1 MRQYDAETTATIENG
16 CSYYIGK
23 NKIHSADCPTLT
35 RVLWAE
41 QSWLWVEETDDPES
55 IAHSYEELFD
65 RRGDGF
71 RIPGELVTRK
81 DAGQSILKRCKTCA
95 PDVPAHVPT
104 WPSKKVTGLGVS
116 DLGRLLHGHPIES
129 ILYEP
134 GSVTVRTSQ
143 AVRRFDVTDAVQLD
157 VPAAASEH

>member
-1 MRQYDAETTATIENG
+1 LRNG
-16 CSYYIGK
+16 CSVNLSRERKRLRDRSRNGA
-23 NKIHSADCPTLT
+23 S
-35 RVLWAE
+35 E
-41 QSWLWVEETDDPES
+41 QPMRPHRRWVRP
-55 IAHSYEELFD
+55 YEELFD

-81 DAGQSILKRCKTCA
+81 DAGQSILKRCQTCA

-104 WPSKKVTGLGVS
+104 WPSKRVTGLGAG
-116 DLGRLLHGHPIES
+116 DLGRLLRVVKAFGGAGRAHRAFHGHPIES

-143 AVRRFDVTDAVQLD
+143 AVHRFDVTDAVQLD
-157 VPAAASEH
+157 IPAATSEQ

>member
-1 MRQYDAETTATIENG
+1 LRNG
-16 CSYYIGK
+16 CSVNLSRERKRLRDRSRNGA
-23 NKIHSADCPTLT
+23 S
-35 RVLWAE
+35 E
-41 QSWLWVEETDDPES
+41 QAMRPPRRWVRP
-55 IAHSYEELFD
+55 YEELFD

-81 DAGQSILKRCKTCA
+81 DAGQSTLKRCQTCA

-104 WPSKKVTGLGVS
+104 WPSKKVTGLGAG

-129 ILYEP
+129 ILYKP

-143 AVRRFDVTDAVQLD
+143 AVHRFDVTDAVQLD
-157 VPAAASEH
+157 IPVPAREQ